1 MLYSHQEVR
10 NMKAT
15 TILKTLMTEQGI
27 GNTVLGKRIGVKHDA
42 VYQRLHQ
49 ENISVNALN
58 QMLSAMDY
66 KIVIVPATRRMKD
79 DEYEVTMADQ
89 EEA

>member
-1 MLYSHQEVR
+1 M
-10 NMKAT
+10 
-15 TILKTLMTEQGI
+15 
-27 GNTVLGKRIGVKHDA
+27 KHDA

-66 KIVIVPATRRMKD
+66 KIVIVPASRRMKD

>member
-58 QMLSAMDY
+58 QRSEE
-66 KIVIVPATRRMKD
+66 RRVGK
-79 DEYEVTMADQ
+79 ECI
-89 EEA
+89 

>member
-27 GNTVLGKRIGVKHDA
+27 GNTVLGKRIGV
-42 VYQRLHQ
+42 YQRLHQ

-66 KIVIVPATRRMKD
+66 KIVIVPASRRMKD

>member
-1 MLYSHQEVR
+1 
-10 NMKAT
+10 MKT
-15 TILKTLMTEQGI
+15 TNILKALMKNQGI
-27 GNTVLGKRIGVKHDA
+27 GNAVLGKRIGLAHNV
-42 VYQRLHQ
+42 VYQRINQ
-49 ENISVNALN
+49 KNISVNALN

-79 DEYEVTMADQ
+79 DEYEVTMADK

>member
-1 MLYSHQEVR
+1 
-10 NMKAT
+10 MKAT
-15 TILKTLMTEQGI
+15 TILKSLMKSQGI
-27 GNTVLGKRIGVKHDA
+27 GNSVLGKRIGLAHNV

-66 KIVIVPATRRMKD
+66 KIVIVPASRRMKD
-79 DEYEVTMADQ
+79 DEYEVTMVDQ